1 MHFFDVDA
9 VTSELRRERGVSE
22 KRKRQYYL
30 LYLLM
35 LGIYIGI
42 YFLFFYGGNQERP
55 WFTPLEFFWIGL
67 SVLAWILCFFAH
79 GRGDFGLFAQRMIIL
94 GVPIGFRTLI
104 CVLPAPI
111 FTLLVMRY
119 FLGAESFNG
128 LLPFALPFL
137 TMTVFMYLYFTY
149 YAKMCKHMRE
159 IAE

>member
-22 KRKRQYYL
+22 KKMRQYYL

-55 WFTPLEFFWIGL
+55 WVTPLELFWIGL
-67 SVLAWILCFFAH
+67 SVLAWLGCYFAH
-79 GRGDFGLFAQRMIIL
+79 GRGSFSLFAKRMICL
-94 GVPIGFRTLI
+94 GVPIGFSTLLY
-104 CVLPAPI
+104 VLPAPI

-119 FLGAESFNG
+119 FLGADSFNG
-128 LLPFALPFL
+128 LLPFSLPFL

-149 YAKMCKHMRE
+149 YGMMCGQMRKVTE
-159 IAE
+159 